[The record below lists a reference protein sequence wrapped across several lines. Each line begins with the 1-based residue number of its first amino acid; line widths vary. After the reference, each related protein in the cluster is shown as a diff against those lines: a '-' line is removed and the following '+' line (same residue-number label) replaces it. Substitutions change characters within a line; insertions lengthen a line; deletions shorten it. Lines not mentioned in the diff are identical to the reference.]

1 MVHLVVAKVAV
12 EVKSF
17 QTLLLL
23 VQEYFTFPFVQQ
35 KTTFLYYKKVC
46 PFLRKFVAFPRK

>member
-35 KTTFLYYKKVC
+35 KTTFLYFKKDVL
-46 PFLRKFVAFPRK
+46 F